1 MKKAI
6 YTIIGYSF
14 SLAAMLG
21 ILASLIG
28 IVFLWWLVPGVSN
41 RLVNTATFIEKA
53 LDSTDTLLEVSAS
66 TLTQADS
73 NFAQITIA
81 TQEMA
86 ETLTQTSTIAS
97 SVAEMVGDDFIGVVE
112 DTQTALSSLET
123 SAKLVDDTLAF
134 ISAIPFL
141 GSKYSNKTPLYSSV
155 VDINQSLTTLPKN
168 MLGLQKSLS
177 TTSTAL
183 TGMTES
189 VNILSESMGEIETS
203 LKEASEVVESYQ
215 LLVDEAQVSI
225 SWAID
230 KLPAWVRWT
239 AVGLTVLQIWAIF
252 IQAGLLLYGYE
263 LASLRRNS
271 INSPAVVDSTSK
283 R

>member
-1 MKKAI
+1 MKK
-6 YTIIGYSF
+6 YLFTIIGYSF
-14 SLAAMLG
+14 SLAAVFG
-21 ILASLIG
+21 IVVSLIG
-28 IVFLWWLVPGVSN
+28 IGFLWWLVPGVSN
-41 RLVNTATFIEKA
+41 RLVNTATFIQKA
-53 LDSTDTLLEVSAS
+53 LNSTDDLLAVSSS

-86 ETLTQTSTIAS
+86 DTLTQTSTIAS
-97 SVAEMVGDDFIGVVE
+97 SVADMVGDDFISVVE

-168 MLGLQKSLS
+168 MLGLQTSLS
-177 TTSTAL
+177 STSSAL

-189 VNILSESMGEIETS
+189 VNLLTESMGEIETS

-225 SWAID
+225 SRAIE

-239 AVGLTVLQIWAIF
+239 AVGLTVLLIWAIF
-252 IQAGLLLYGYE
+252 IQAGLLLYGWE
-263 LASLRRNS
+263 LSNFRRYG
-271 INSPAVVDSTSK
+271 INAPVEVESTPK
-283 R
+283 H